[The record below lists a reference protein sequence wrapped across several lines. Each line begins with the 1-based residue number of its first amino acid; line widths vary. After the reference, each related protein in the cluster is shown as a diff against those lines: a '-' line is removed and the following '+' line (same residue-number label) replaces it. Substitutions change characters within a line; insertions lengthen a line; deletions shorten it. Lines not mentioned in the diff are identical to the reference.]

1 MINGVFHISF
11 LTLTGRITIPANIKK
26 MIGRAS
32 INTDQPV
39 IVKGPRLLSLDF
51 FRGFTVASMI
61 LVNNPGSWAHIYAPL
76 EHSVW
81 NGCTPT
87 DLVFPFFLF
96 IVGVSIVYAMEGR
109 KANPALHAALIL
121 SILRRAVTI
130 ILLGM
135 CLSLVWKFDLAHL
148 RIPGVLFRIGVV
160 FGITALIY
168 IKTSARTQ
176 LYIAIML
183 LVGYYLLMNFVPVPG
198 FGPANLEPSTNL
210 GAWLDRLVFT
220 ENHLWKSSKTWD
232 PEGLLGTLPAVGTG
246 LIGVLTGTWL
256 KKGKLKTGRDFGII
270 AGTGIALILA
280 AFIWNEFF
288 PINKS
293 LWTSSFVLL
302 AGGLGIVILSLCY
315 WIIDIKGYKLL
326 IPPFVAF
333 GRNAITAFV
342 LSGVLP
348 RLLSFIPFTENGE
361 RTNIWAYI
369 NHSVFVPNLSPNNAS
384 LISAFTIVM
393 LIFIPIWWMYK
404 KNIIVKV

>member
-1 MINGVFHISF
+1 M
-11 LTLTGRITIPANIKK
+11 
-26 MIGRAS
+26 
-32 INTDQPV
+32 V
-39 IVKGPRLLSLDF
+39 IEKGPRLLSLDF

-96 IVGVSIVYAMEGR
+96 IVGVSIVYAMESR
-109 KANPALHAALIL
+109 KANVSLHGALLL
-121 SILRRAVTI
+121 SVVRRAVTI

-135 CLSLVWKFDLAHL
+135 CLSLVWKFDISHL

-160 FGITALIY
+160 FGISALIY
-168 IKTSARTQ
+168 VKTQTRTQ
-176 LYIAIML
+176 LYIVLVL

-198 FGPANLEPSTNL
+198 YGPANLEPATNL

-220 ENHLWKSSKTWD
+220 ENHLWKFSKTWD
-232 PEGLLGTLPAVGTG
+232 PEGLLGTLPAIGTS
-246 LIGVLTGTWL
+246 LIGILTGTWL
-256 KKGKLKTGRDFGII
+256 KKGKLKTGKDL
-270 AGTGIALILA
+270 ALIMGMGLA
-280 AFIWNEFF
+280 LVIAALIWNEFF

-293 LWTSSFVLL
+293 LWTSSFVLFT
-302 AGGLGIVILSLCY
+302 AGLGIIILSLSY
-315 WIIDIKGYKLL
+315 WIIDVKKNQLL
-326 IPPFVAF
+326 IWPFVAF

-348 RLLSFIPFTENGE
+348 RLLSFIPWTVDGVQ
-361 RTNIWAYI
+361 TNIWAYI
-369 NHSVFVPNLSPNNAS
+369 NQHIFVPNLSPNNAS
-384 LISAFTIVM
+384 LISAFTVVL

>member
-1 MINGVFHISF
+1 MEVIQPAFEGKP
-11 LTLTGRITIPANIKK
+11 IPA
-26 MIGRAS
+26 
-32 INTDQPV
+32 
-39 IVKGPRLLSLDF
+39 KGPRLLSLDF

-61 LVNNPGSWAHIYAPL
+61 LVNNPGSWAHIYTPL

-109 KANPALHAALIL
+109 KANPALHGALLL
-121 SILRRAVTI
+121 STLRRAVTI
-130 ILLGM
+130 IFLGM

-160 FGITALIY
+160 FGIAALIY
-168 IKTSARTQ
+168 IKTNTRTQ
-176 LYIAIML
+176 VYIIAVL
-183 LVGYYLLMNFVPVPG
+183 LVGYYILMNFVPVPG

-232 PEGLLGTLPAVGTG
+232 PEGLLGTFPAIGTS

-256 KKGKLKTGRDFGII
+256 KKGKLKSLKDLGVI
-270 AGTGIALILA
+270 AGTGVILVVAALI
-280 AFIWNEFF
+280 WNLFF
-288 PINKS
+288 PINKA
-293 LWTSSFVLL
+293 LWTSSFVLFT
-302 AGGLGIVILSLCY
+302 AGLGIIILSLSY
-315 WIIDIKGYKLL
+315 WYIDIKKYQLL
-326 IPPFVAF
+326 IWPFVAF

-348 RLLSFIPFTENGE
+348 RLLSFIPYSSQGE
-361 RTNIWAYI
+361 KTNIWAYV
-369 NHSVFVPNLSPNNAS
+369 NHEVFEPNLSPNNAS
-384 LISAFTIVM
+384 LISAFTVVL

-404 KNIIVKV
+404 KNVIVKV

>member
-1 MINGVFHISF
+1 M
-11 LTLTGRITIPANIKK
+11 
-26 MIGRAS
+26 
-32 INTDQPV
+32 V
-39 IVKGPRLLSLDF
+39 IEKGPRLLSLDF

-96 IVGVSIVYAMEGR
+96 IVGVSIVYAMESR
-109 KANPALHAALIL
+109 KANVSLHGALLL
-121 SILRRAVTI
+121 SVVRRAVTI

-135 CLSLVWKFDLAHL
+135 CLSLVWKFDISHL

-160 FGITALIY
+160 FGISALIY
-168 IKTSARTQ
+168 VKTQTRTQ
-176 LYIAIML
+176 LYIVLVL

-198 FGPANLEPSTNL
+198 YGPANLEPATNL

-220 ENHLWKSSKTWD
+220 ENHLWKFSKTWD
-232 PEGLLGTLPAVGTG
+232 PEGLLGTLPAIGTS
-246 LIGVLTGTWL
+246 LIGILTGTWL
-256 KKGKLKTGRDFGII
+256 KKGKLKTGKDL
-270 AGTGIALILA
+270 ALIMGMGLA
-280 AFIWNEFF
+280 LVIAALIWNEFF

-293 LWTSSFVLL
+293 LWTSSFVLFT
-302 AGGLGIVILSLCY
+302 AGLGIIILSLSY
-315 WIIDIKGYKLL
+315 WIIDVKKNQLL
-326 IPPFVAF
+326 IWPFVAF

-348 RLLSFIPFTENGE
+348 RLLSFIPWTVDGGQ
-361 RTNIWAYI
+361 TNIWAYI
-369 NHSVFVPNLSPNNAS
+369 NQHIFVPNLSPNNAS
-384 LISAFTIVM
+384 LISAFTVVL